1 MSDNDELKQKL
12 NSFKDK
18 KKKKI
23 TVPKEFL
30 DNANSY
36 DDKLMVVKMFTE
48 KNKNSA
54 LLLFKQLLKDAVEE
68 RDKVGKK
75 K

>member
-1 MSDNDELKQKL
+1 MSDNDEVKNKL
-12 NSFKDK
+12 NKFKDK
-18 KKKKI
+18 KKKKL

-36 DDKLMVVKMFTE
+36 DDKLIVVKMFTE
-48 KNKNSA
+48 KNKNGA
-54 LLLFKQLLKDAVEE
+54 LMLFKSLLKDAVEA
-68 RDKVGKK
+68 RDRVGKK